1 MVTKSKI
8 THHPVL
14 SFRIY
19 YTIQEFRK
27 SQDGFPYVNKLL
39 LSCKNIFALNLL
51 DPHFDYFYF
60 NRNSKLLPITRDVA
74 SVITQLK
81 LIVFSD
87 LVKIS
92 FLINVFISLIIVN

>member
-1 MVTKSKI
+1 MATKSKI

-19 YTIQEFRK
+19 YIIQEFRK

-39 LSCKNIFALNLL
+39 LSCTNIFTLNLL

-60 NRNSKLLPITRDVA
+60 NHNSELLPITRDAA
-74 SVITQLK
+74 SVKMQLK

-92 FLINVFISLIIVN
+92 FLINVLISLIIVN